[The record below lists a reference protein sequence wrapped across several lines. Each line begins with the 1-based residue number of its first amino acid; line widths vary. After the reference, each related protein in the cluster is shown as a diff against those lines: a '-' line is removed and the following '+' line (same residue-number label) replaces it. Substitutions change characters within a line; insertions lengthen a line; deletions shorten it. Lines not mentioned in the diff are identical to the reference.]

1 MAIVITPAV
10 ALLIQLSVEA
20 LIRQLTSKV
29 NEMTEEELD
38 AEIVKLKAEKDVAMT
53 ELTSH

>member
-38 AEIVKLKAEKDVAMT
+38 AEIVKLKAEKDIAMA
-53 ELTSH
+53 ELISH